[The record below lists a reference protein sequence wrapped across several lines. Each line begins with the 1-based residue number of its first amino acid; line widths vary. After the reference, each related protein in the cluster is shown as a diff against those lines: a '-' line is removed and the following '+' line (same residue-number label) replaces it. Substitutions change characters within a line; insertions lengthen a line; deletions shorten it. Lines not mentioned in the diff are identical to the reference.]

1 MKLLRYGPAGSE
13 KPGMLDAA
21 HRIRDLSGVVGDITG
36 NVLGD
41 SGMNALRALDVDSLP
56 IVEGGVRLGP
66 PVASVGKIICVGMN
80 YSDHARETGME
91 IPTEPVL
98 FYKSTTAIVGPDDDV
113 ILPLGS
119 NKVDWEVELGV
130 VIGTRASYVAE
141 SQAMAHVAG
150 YCVVNDVSERTFQFD
165 RGGQWIKGKSC
176 DTFAPIGPW
185 LVTRDEIAD
194 PQKLA
199 MTLDVNGRRY
209 QDGSTSTMIF
219 GVSVLV
225 SYISQFMT
233 LEPGDIISTGTP
245 PGVGFGQR
253 PPVYLAEN
261 DVMELEIGPLGRQ
274 RQRVV
279 AHPDF
284 RSPPK

>member
-41 SGMNALRALDVDSLP
+41 SGMNAFRTLDVDSLP

-66 PVASVGKIICVGMN
+66 PVAGVGKIICVGMN
-80 YSDHARETGME
+80 YSDHAKETGME

-176 DTFAPIGPW
+176 DTFAPIGPL

-199 MTLDVNGRRY
+199 MTLDVNGRRF